1 MRPTYERSFAGLGV
15 ESADELGTSH
25 KRWKH
30 NNPVKG
36 FAKGQGRGQHP
47 LKRPGEARGTGR
59 PCEGADHPPNTTAQ
73 RKKEFLWH
81 HQGGEEGW

>member
-1 MRPTYERSFAGLGV
+1 MNGHLLGWV
-15 ESADELGTSH
+15 LNLLMSLAHHTKGGNTTT
-25 KRWKH
+25 
-30 NNPVKG
+30 PVKV

-59 PCEGADHPPNTTAQ
+59 PCEGADHPPNTTVQ